1 MVVAISLGL
10 LGFVFNIL
18 ELPLGWGVHFL
29 FGNALIYAFVRVIAP
44 QTLVVAIS
52 ISSLWTIFLWNH
64 PWAWLV
70 WICEAIFVAVYARRS
85 SPVRSDVIFW
95 LVLGAPLLFVTSG
108 AFLQMDMLSLVVVVL
123 KHAANG
129 IFNIVLGEIIYVALI
144 ATNPLS
150 KFGHWPKLR
159 TESAVITLLM
169 AVILIPTTAYL
180 ALDVPSRE
188 QAARQYVGRSLEYQL
203 RVSDVALKNWIES
216 RSAVLRVYAEQQI
229 DGKGRADSGI
239 LDDLLPEFV
248 QIKVNRQGQ
257 SGKLSAAA
265 AKDAMPLVD
274 RVPSQTA
281 LAPPRLGLIAS
292 PRGRDQPSQFGLI
305 VPFNTNGKAGVIM
318 AQLRTSVLTDL
329 IGRQRPSPEYGVF
342 LVGPQQEILAL
353 SPGQASS
360 LAQLKKLPNAA
371 RMASLR
377 APVLLDKVSYGQAV
391 MSTVGTAQVLRS
403 SMMADLPGWQV
414 IAVAPLAPAVAK
426 ARQVQLQQFFAL
438 IIFVLLITVAASTLS
453 RSLSLT
459 FRRLSQSAYDI
470 AASGAPRDQVGDAVI
485 DEVNEISTRIA
496 RAGTTM
502 GQERGALI
510 SAQRRLY
517 NIAQQ
522 APVIVYALDVM
533 ADGQGNLV
541 YVSDSLEKIM
551 GYTPADTATPG
562 WWIQAIHPDDILLRN
577 EAFGV
582 LSPDKAVNV
591 EYRVRHKSG
600 HYVWVWD
607 SMRVE
612 ANPHTGKLEGNG
624 VIMDISQRKTAAE
637 QLLQADKMASLGRMI
652 SGTAHELNQPLN
664 FIKMAASNLRE
675 NTLRGQMDADRFMP
689 KLENVLA
696 QVERASSILLQMRVF
711 GRTPKESAHPF
722 DVNSA
727 VDGVVTMVAPQFELD
742 GTQVSVEKNGG
753 PLHVVALPM
762 LLEQVL
768 LNLLLN
774 ANDAIQSR
782 QRGAEVSEGKIVI
795 GLERRD
801 HHAIITVTDNGT
813 GIRPDVLRQIFDPFF
828 TTKPAKEGTG
838 LGLSIS
844 YGIISDLGGV
854 IRASSNRNGACFTIE
869 LPLAEVVAA

>member
-10 LGFVFNIL
+10 LGFVINIL

-29 FGNALIYAFVRVIAP
+29 FGNALIYAFVRVVAP

-70 WICEAIFVAVYARRS
+70 WICEAIFVAFYARKT

-95 LVLGAPLLFVTSG
+95 LVLGAPLLFVTCG
-108 AFLQMDMLSLVVVVL
+108 AFLQMDMLSLVLVIL

-129 IFNIVLGEIIYVALI
+129 ILNIVLGEIFYVALI
-144 ATNPLS
+144 AANPLS

-180 ALDVPSRE
+180 AFDVPSRE
-188 QAARQYVGRSLEYQL
+188 QAARQYVGRGLEYQL
-203 RVSDVALKNWIES
+203 RVSDVALKSWIES

-229 DGKGRADSGI
+229 DGTGGANSRIMDN
-239 LDDLLPEFV
+239 LLHEFAE
-248 QIKVNRQGQ
+248 IRINRQGQ
-257 SGKLSAAA
+257 SSKLSGAG
-265 AKDAMPLVD
+265 DAMPLVK
-274 RVPSQTA
+274 RVPSQNA
-281 LAPPRLGLIAS
+281 VLAQPKLRLITS
-292 PRGRDQPSQFGLI
+292 PQGSDQPSQFGLF
-305 VPFNTNGKAGVIM
+305 VPFNTNGEAGVIV
-318 AQLRTSVLTDL
+318 AQLRADVLTDL
-329 IGRQRPSPEYGVF
+329 IIGQRQSREHGVF
-342 LVGPQQEILAL
+342 LVGPQQEILTL

-360 LAQLKKLPNAA
+360 LAQLKKLPSAP
-371 RMASLR
+371 RMASLC
-377 APVLLDKVSYGQAV
+377 APVLLNKVSYGQAV
-391 MSTVGTAQVLRS
+391 MANVGTAQVVRS
-403 SMMADLPGWQV
+403 SMLADLPGWQV

-426 ARQVQLQQFFAL
+426 ARQVQLRQFLAL
-438 IIFVLLITVAASTLS
+438 IIFVLLITVVASTLS

-459 FRRLSQSAYDI
+459 FRRLSRSAYDI
-470 AASGAPRDQVGDAVI
+470 AASGAPRDLVGDAVI
-485 DEVNEISTRIA
+485 DEVNEISGRIA
-496 RAGTTM
+496 RAGTRM
-502 GQERGALI
+502 GLERGALI
-510 SAQRRLY
+510 SAQRRLQ

-600 HYVWVWD
+600 HYGWVWD

-711 GRTPKESAHPF
+711 GRTPKESAHPS

-727 VDGVVTMVAPQFELD
+727 VDAVVTMVAPQFELD
-742 GTQVSVEKNGG
+742 GTQVSVETKGG
-753 PLHVVALPM
+753 PLHVIALPM

-782 QRGAEVSEGKIVI
+782 QRAAEASEGKIVI

-854 IRASSNRNGACFTIE
+854 IRANSNRNGACFTIE
-869 LPLAEVVAA
+869 LPLAEAVVN

>member
-1 MVVAISLGL
+1 M
-10 LGFVFNIL
+10 
-18 ELPLGWGVHFL
+18 HFL
-29 FGNALIYAFVRVIAP
+29 FGNALIYAFVRVVAP

-52 ISSLWTIFLWNH
+52 VSSLWTIFLWNH

-70 WICEAIFVAVYARRS
+70 WICEAIFVAFYARRS

-95 LVLGAPLLFVTSG
+95 LVLGAPLLFVTCG
-108 AFLQMDMLSLVVVVL
+108 AFLQMDMLSLVLVIL

-129 IFNIVLGEIIYVALI
+129 ILNIVLGEIFYVALI
-144 ATNPLS
+144 AANPLS

-188 QAARQYVGRSLEYQL
+188 KAARQYVGRGLEYQL
-203 RVSDVALKNWIES
+203 RVSDVALKSWIES

-229 DGKGRADSGI
+229 EGTAGANSRIMDN
-239 LDDLLPEFV
+239 LLHEFAE
-248 QIKVNRQGQ
+248 IRINSQGQ
-257 SGKLSAAA
+257 SSKSSGAG
-265 AKDAMPLVD
+265 DAMPLVN
-274 RVPSQTA
+274 RVPSQNA
-281 LAPPRLGLIAS
+281 VLAQPRLRVVAS
-292 PRGRDQPSQFGLI
+292 PQGRNQPSQFGLI
-305 VPFNTNGKAGVIM
+305 VPFNTNGEAGVIV
-318 AQLRTSVLTDL
+318 AQLRADVLTDL
-329 IGRQRPSPEYGVF
+329 IIGQRQSQDHGVF
-342 LVGPQQEILAL
+342 LVGPQQEILTL

-360 LAQLKKLPNAA
+360 LAQLKQLPNAT
-371 RMASLR
+371 RIASLR
-377 APVLLDKVSYGQAV
+377 APVLMNKVIYGQAV
-391 MSTVGTAQVLRS
+391 MANVGMAQVLRS
-403 SMMADLPGWQV
+403 NMMADLPGWQV
-414 IAVAPLAPAVAK
+414 ITVAPLAPAVAK
-426 ARQVQLQQFFAL
+426 ARQVQLRQFFAL
-438 IIFVLLITVAASTLS
+438 IIFVLLITVAASKLS
-453 RSLSLT
+453 RSVSLT

-470 AASGAPRDQVGDAVI
+470 AASGAPRDPVGDAVI
-485 DEVNEISTRIA
+485 EEVNEISGKIA
-496 RAGTTM
+496 RAGTRM
-502 GQERGALI
+502 GLERGALM

-562 WWIQAIHPDDILLRN
+562 WWIQVIHPDDILLRN

-696 QVERASSILLQMRVF
+696 QVERASPILLQMRVF

-727 VDGVVTMVAPQFELD
+727 VDAVVTMVAPQFELD
-742 GTQVSVEKNGG
+742 GTQVSVEKHGG
-753 PLHVVALPM
+753 PLHVIALPM

-774 ANDAIQSR
+774 ANDAIRSR
-782 QRGAEVSEGKIVI
+782 QRGAEVSKGKIVI
-795 GLERRD
+795 GLERCD
-801 HHAIITVTDNGT
+801 HQAIITVTDNGT

-869 LPLAEVVAA
+869 LPLAGAVVN